1 MDQHLSEELLTESLN
16 HHKLRNV
23 AQKVAKLNPH
33 EDQITREILKQFCPK
48 IEQTTTST
56 TSNHY
61 SLIRKKLQ
69 YFPLN

>member
-33 EDQITREILKQFCPK
+33 TDQITKEILKQFCPK
-48 IEQTTTST
+48 IEQTTSTS
-56 TSNHY
+56 S
-61 SLIRKKLQ
+61 IVDPKK
-69 YFPLN
+69 YGMD

>member
-33 EDQITREILKQFCPK
+33 TDQITKEILKQFCPK
-48 IEQTTTST
+48 KIEQTTST
-56 TSNHY
+56 TSRD
-61 SLIRKKLQ
+61 S
-69 YFPLN
+69 